1 MLEAVFDC
9 EGDGL
14 KPTKL
19 HCVAMQVKGKIYDTT
34 EYSRMRDFFTKAD
47 VLIGHN
53 IIRWDI
59 PQIER
64 LLGIK
69 IKARF
74 VETLALSWYLYP
86 KRLKHG
92 LADWGEEF
100 GVPKPVVEDWD
111 NLPIEVYVNR
121 CREDVKIN
129 TLLWEK
135 IWKDLLKLYGDADK
149 AWRLIDYL
157 TFKMDCAREQ
167 ERSRWLLDV
176 PKCTELSQRL
186 SLIRDQK
193 VVELG
198 LVMPKVPVIAKRKKP
213 KKLFKLNKEPNA
225 YAGPWFALLDA
236 QGLPRDYD
244 GVVEEIV
251 GWEEPNPGSVPQ
263 IKAWLYSLGWEPQTF
278 EFKRDKAT
286 GDVRQIPQINLKE
299 GKGVCP
305 SIKKLFNK
313 EPNLAVLD
321 GLSILT
327 HRIALLNG
335 FLANVDEDGYVQAQ
349 VQGLTNTLRFKHR
362 VVVNL
367 PGIDKPYGADIR
379 GCLVCPE
386 GFELAGSDMM
396 SLEDRTKQHYMWP
409 HDPEYVKEMLSPDFD
424 PHIDLAVFAGLM
436 TYEDG
441 KQYKSADKEFEHTEL
456 YKALKKVRAVGK
468 KVNYTAVYGA
478 GGAAIGR
485 AAGQSKR
492 EGEALKEVYWKR
504 NWSVLAIAAEQIVKK
519 CLGGMWLFNPVSEMW
534 YSLRYEKD
542 RFSTLNQGTG
552 VYCFDKWI
560 MEFRKKRPQLTG
572 QFHDEVILT
581 VKVGHREQVIKL
593 LKDAIKV
600 VNSELKMNRE
610 LDVDVQFGQTYAG
623 IH

>member
-1 MLEAVFDC
+1 MLEAVFDI
-9 EGDGL
+9 EGDGFN
-14 KPTKL
+14 PTKI
-19 HCVAMQVKGKIYDTT
+19 HCVAMQVGGKLYDETDYDR
-34 EYSRMRDFFTKAD
+34 ERSFFTKAD

-53 IIRWDI
+53 IIRFDI
-59 PQIER
+59 PHVER

-69 IKARF
+69 INARL
-74 VETLALSWYLYP
+74 VDTLPLSWYLYP
-86 KRLKHG
+86 KRAKHG

-111 NLPIEVYVNR
+111 NLPIETYVHR

-129 TLLWEK
+129 TKLWEK
-135 IWKDLLKLYGDADK
+135 MWKDLLKLYGDAEK

-167 ERSRWLLDV
+167 EASRWLLDV
-176 PKCTELSQRL
+176 PRCTELSQRL
-186 SLIRDQK
+186 SALKEEK
-193 VVELG
+193 VRELG
-198 LVMPKVPVIAKRKKP
+198 LVMPKVAQTKVRIKP
-213 KKLFKLNKEPNA
+213 KKPFKLNKELSEV
-225 YAGPWFALLDA
+225 GKTWFALLEA
-236 QGLPRDYD
+236 QGLPKDYE

-251 GWEEPNPGSVPQ
+251 GWDEPNPGSVPQ
-263 IKAWLYSLGWEPQTF
+263 IKAWLYSLGWEPTTF

-305 SIKKLFNK
+305 SIKRLFKK

-335 FLANVDEDGYVQAQ
+335 FLANVDDDGYVQAK

-386 GFELAGSDMM
+386 GYELAGSDMM

-436 TYEDG
+436 SHEDG
-441 KQYKSADKEFEHTEL
+441 VL
-456 YKALKKVRAVGK
+456 YKAADEVFQHTEIYKGLKRVRAVGK

-485 AAGQSKR
+485 AAGQTKQK
-492 EGEALKEVYWKR
+492 GEALKEVYWKR
-504 NWSVLAIAAEQIVKK
+504 NWSVLAIAAEQVVKK
-519 CLGGMWLFNPVSEMW
+519 CLGGMWLFNPVSELW

-572 QFHDEVILT
+572 QMHDEVILT
-581 VKVGHREQVIKL
+581 IRKGSREKCIKL
-593 LKDAIKV
+593 LKDAIAV
-600 VNSELKMNRE
+600 VNDKLKLNRE
-610 LDVDVQFGQTYAG
+610 LDVDVQFGDSYAS